1 MKKIISVIIS
11 FVFVFMSIVLPA
23 TFVSSLSIYDGFP
36 VEGYYTYNVYESKA
50 MIWDVD
56 TSISGDVIIP
66 STLGGYPVTDIYS
79 DAFRGCSLIESVTI
93 PESVVSIGGSV
104 FQGCYKISTINIPD
118 SVTSIGGSVFE
129 DTLWYKNQ
137 PDGVIYAGKVAY
149 RYKGNCPKNIKIKEG
164 IVGIG
169 VNAYENCAELES
181 IVIPQGAK
189 YIDSYAFSG
198 CTSLKEISVPDSMF
212 YVSNLSLYDTA
223 LYNSL
228 SDGPVYLGSM
238 FIEYKGDC
246 PKIVEIKDGT
256 TSITASGFYNC
267 SELEKVIIPD
277 SVTYIGDR
285 AFGNCLKLTDITI
298 PNGVTYIGGWA
309 FYYCTSLETIV
320 IPDSVNQIGEY
331 VFRASEALKNV
342 TLSKNLKM
350 INTGTFVG
358 CEALESVVIPYGVT
372 RICYRAFQLCENLDN
387 VVIPDSCKEIEEMAF
402 SSCKKLTNISIPKS
416 VEEIE
421 EGAFDNCNA
430 IDTVFYSGDESDKEN
445 ISINGYNDGLMNAHW
460 YYNACIGSAEHSYD
474 ELGRCN
480 ICKDTLYVLGDVN
493 GNDSVDTTDLA
504 LIKLFLAGINELDET
519 GTIAGDLNEDG
530 EVNTSDLAQLKLML
544 AGIE

>member
-1 MKKIISVIIS
+1 VKKLLSVVLTVAIIMVA
-11 FVFVFMSIVLPA
+11 LPM
-23 TFVSSLSIYDGFP
+23 VYSYSLSIYDGFP
-36 VEGYYTYNVYESKA
+36 VEGYYTYNVYESKVT
-50 MIWDVD
+50 ICDVD

-66 STLGGYPVTDIYS
+66 STLGGYPVTDIYNG
-79 DAFRGCSLIESVTI
+79 AFRGCSLIESVTI
-93 PESVVSIGGSV
+93 PESVVNIDGFV

-118 SVTSIGGSVFE
+118 SVINIGGSAFE

-164 IVGIG
+164 IIGIG
-169 VNAYENCAELES
+169 INAFENCAELES

-189 YIDSYAFSG
+189 YINSNAFSG
-198 CTSLKEISVPDSMF
+198 CTSLKEIFVPDSMV
-212 YVSNLSLYDTA
+212 YVSDFALTDTA
-223 LYNSL
+223 WYNNL
-228 SDGPVYLGSM
+228 SDGPVYLGCM
-238 FIEYKGDC
+238 FIDYKGDC
-246 PKIVEIKDGT
+246 PKTVEIKDGT
-256 TSITASGFYNC
+256 TSITGRGFYD
-267 SELEKVIIPD
+267 SMELEKVIIPD
-277 SVTYIGDR
+277 SVTYIGDS
-285 AFGNCLKLTDITI
+285 AFGNCINLTDITI
-298 PNGVTYIGGWA
+298 PNGVTYIGSYA

-320 IPDSVNQIGEY
+320 IPDSVNQLGEY
-331 VFRASEALKNV
+331 LFRASSTLKNV

-350 INTGTFVG
+350 INTGTFAG
-358 CEALESVVIPYGVT
+358 CEALESVVIPDGVT

-387 VVIPDSCKEIEEMAF
+387 VVIPDSCKVIEDTAF
-402 SSCKKLTNISIPKS
+402 SSCKNLTTISIPKS
-416 VEEIE
+416 VEVIE

-519 GTIAGDLNEDG
+519 GTLAGDLNEDG
-530 EVNTSDLAQLKLML
+530 DVNTTDLAQLKLKL